1 MKNTFNKVLCII
13 TLIAGIAFGVAG
25 LCLPPI
31 GVIDNSVLI
40 LVAQLLVYSAS
51 VIKIKINNVF
61 KSNSNKKP

>member
-1 MKNTFNKVLCII
+1 MKNTFNKVLCVI
-13 TLIAGIAFGVAG
+13 TLITGIAFGIAG

-31 GVIDNSVLI
+31 GIIDNSILI